1 MILHFQMRLQVRRGR
16 KTVTFQGHIPQIN
29 TTVFFAVNGGT
40 MNLIRHC
47 CNYLKSFTFLYSLQH
62 RSQAQ
67 SCDQMAKLFVQYL
80 AIYNDNNLLNGIK
93 YFAIVDSKCYQIV
106 NKVSKMTK
114 TVNNILPNWQNFAES
129 VHTVHS
135 KKDFAALVPRA
146 FSNCRGPP
154 CPVN

>member
-1 MILHFQMRLQVRRGR
+1 
-16 KTVTFQGHIPQIN
+16 
-29 TTVFFAVNGGT
+29 

-93 YFAIVDSKCYQIV
+93 YFAIVDSKCY
-106 NKVSKMTK
+106 
-114 TVNNILPNWQNFAES
+114 
-129 VHTVHS
+129 
-135 KKDFAALVPRA
+135 
-146 FSNCRGPP
+146 
-154 CPVN
+154 